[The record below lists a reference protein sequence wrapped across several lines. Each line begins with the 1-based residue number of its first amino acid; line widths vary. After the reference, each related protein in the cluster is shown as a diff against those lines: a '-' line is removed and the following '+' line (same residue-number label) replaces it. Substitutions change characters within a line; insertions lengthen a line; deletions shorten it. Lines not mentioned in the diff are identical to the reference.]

1 MSVFAISGYWADDK
15 SPITEVLVTDYDD
28 IPVGYDD
35 DEIFYFGLS
44 EESIERAIA
53 TKEPVDNEF
62 VITDFWS
69 YE

>member
-1 MSVFAISGYWADDK
+1 MSVFAISGYWVDDK
-15 SPITEVLVTDYDD
+15 SPITEVLVTDYNDV
-28 IPVGYDD
+28 PVGYDD

-53 TKEPVDNEF
+53 TKEPVGNEF